1 MLEFFNT
8 KDLNIRSFYLSSAFL
23 DEYVGEQPKWG
34 FGGVGYFVYKRT
46 YARPL
51 SNGDT
56 EEWWQTC
63 RRVVEGVY
71 NVQKIHC
78 KRFGLPWNDRK
89 AQNSAQEMF
98 RRMWD
103 FKFLP
108 PGRGLWAMG
117 TDVMYLKGSAALN
130 NCGFV
135 STKDISVDFA
145 APFCFLMDMSMLGVG
160 VGGDCRGSGTITIDK
175 VTKMAAY
182 SPDGYSQKFLV
193 KDSREGWVDA
203 LRHLL
208 NAFVGKHPLREFS
221 YKNIRP
227 EGAPIKGFGGT
238 ASGPGPLK
246 EMLDSICSL
255 LENHEGQKITS
266 GIIVDI
272 FNLVG
277 KCVVAGGVRRTAEIM
292 FSDPSDK
299 EFLGLKDPTE
309 LDKWKAA
316 AKELKKQ
323 GLDKIKVGDKE
334 EPTPE
339 YTAIQK
345 KINAH
350 PLVTHRWASNNSV
363 FGEVG
368 MNYDPII
375 PSIQANGEPG
385 IIWLDTM
392 RKFGRLADPPNN
404 KDERAMGCNPCSEQT
419 LESFELCCLVETFP
433 AHHEDLEDYKKT
445 LKFAYLYAK
454 TVTLIPT
461 HDSRVNAVMLRNR
474 RIGCS
479 MTGITQAIA
488 KFGRHRFFTEFCNEG
503 YKYIQTADKYYSEWL
518 CIPRSIKMTSVK
530 PSGTVSLLCGA
541 TAGIHYA
548 HSKYYIRRVTL
559 QNTSPL
565 LQAVIDAGYPVEDY
579 VYDKKAKVVEFPV
592 MEEHFIKGK
601 DQVSIYE
608 QFMNA
613 ADMQY
618 WWADNQVS
626 VTVTFRKDEQD
637 DIIRCLEY
645 FDDKLKSVSLLPLK
659 EHGYAQAPYE
669 EITKEEYEHRV
680 NTSKPL
686 VLKGNTHEVD
696 DKFCDG
702 DTCAI

>member
-8 KDLNIRSFYLSSAFL
+8 KDLNIRSFYLSSSFL
-23 DEYVGEQPKWG
+23 DEFKGSQPNWG
-34 FGGVGYFVYKRT
+34 FNGMGYFVYKRT

-51 SNGDT
+51 ENGTT

-135 STKDISVDFA
+135 STRDIAVDFA

-160 VGGDCRGSGTITIDK
+160 VGGDCRGAGTITIE
-175 VTKMAAY
+175 A
-182 SPDGYSQKFLV
+182 PLV
-193 KDSREGWVDA
+193 SIQSKHVIPDSREGWVEA
-203 LRHLL
+203 LRRLL
-208 NAFVGKHPLREFS
+208 SAYVGKCTLPTFDYSE
-221 YKNIRP
+221 IRP
-227 EGAPIKGFGGT
+227 EGSPIKGFGGT

-246 EMLDSICSL
+246 EMLESIGSL
-255 LENHEGQKITS
+255 LENHVGEKITS

-292 FSDPSDK
+292 FSHADDEEFINLKADK
-299 EFLGLKDPTE
+299 EKLMS
-309 LDKWKAA
+309 
-316 AKELKKQ
+316 
-323 GLDKIKVGDKE
+323 
-334 EPTPE
+334 
-339 YTAIQK
+339 
-345 KINAH
+345 
-350 PLVTHRWASNNSV
+350 HRWASNNSI

-368 MNYDPII
+368 MDYSHLVDRI
-375 PSIQANGEPG
+375 ADNGEPG
-385 IIWLDTM
+385 IVWLDAM
-392 RKFGRLADPPNN
+392 RKYGRLADPITNA
-404 KDERAMGCNPCSEQT
+404 DARAMGSNPCSEQT

-433 AHHEDLEDYKKT
+433 AHHADMYDYQKT

-479 MTGITQAIA
+479 MSGITQAME
-488 KFGRHRFFTEFCNEG
+488 KFGRYTFFKEFCNEG
-503 YKYIQTADKYYSEWL
+503 YKYIRYADNYYSDWL
-518 CIPRSIKMTSVK
+518 CVPKSIKTTSVK

-541 TAGIHYA
+541 TPGIHYA
-548 HSKYYIRRVTL
+548 HSEFYIRRVTL
-559 QNTSPL
+559 QKHSPL
-565 LQAVIDAGYPVEDY
+565 VQAAKDAGYVVETS
-579 VYDKKAKVVEFPV
+579 VYSPETSVVVEFPV
-592 MEEHFIKGK
+592 KEQFYKKGK
-601 DQVSIYE
+601 DDVTIFE

-626 VTVTFRKDEQD
+626 ITITFTADEKKH
-637 DIIRCLEY
+637 ILTCLEH
-645 FDDKLKSVSLLPLK
+645 FDSKLKSVSLLPSK
-659 EHGYAQAPYE
+659 DHGYRQAPYE
-669 EITKEEYEHRV
+669 SITEEEYNKRTAGLTAIDL
-680 NTSKPL
+680 TSSI
-686 VLKGNTHEVD
+686 HEVD

-702 DTCAI
+702 DKCTI

>member
-8 KDLNIRSFYLSSAFL
+8 KDLNIRSFYLSSVFL
-23 DEYVGEQPKWG
+23 DEYKTQQPNWG
-34 FGGVGYFVYKRT
+34 FSGLGYFVYKRT

-51 SNGDT
+51 EDGTT

-135 STKDISVDFA
+135 STKDIAVDFA

-160 VGGDCRGSGTITIDK
+160 VGGDCKGAGTIVIQKPDTWYCTEDEGQK
-175 VTKMAAY
+175 VFKIA
-182 SPDGYSQKFLV
+182 
-193 KDSREGWVDA
+193 DSREGWVDA
-203 LRHLL
+203 LRVLL
-208 NAFVGKHPLREFS
+208 GAYVGRLGLPIFDYSL
-221 YKNIRP
+221 IRP
-227 EGAPIKGFGGT
+227 EGTPIKGFGGT
-238 ASGPGPLK
+238 ASGPAPLK
-246 EMLDSICSL
+246 EMLESIGSL
-255 LENHEGQKITS
+255 LESHVGEKITS

-292 FSDPSDK
+292 FSDAHDEEFINLKADK
-299 EFLGLKDPTE
+299 EKLMS
-309 LDKWKAA
+309 
-316 AKELKKQ
+316 
-323 GLDKIKVGDKE
+323 
-334 EPTPE
+334 
-339 YTAIQK
+339 
-345 KINAH
+345 
-350 PLVTHRWASNNSV
+350 HRWASNNSV

-368 MNYDPII
+368 MDYSHLVDRI
-375 PSIQANGEPG
+375 ADNGEPG
-385 IIWLDTM
+385 IIWLDAM
-392 RKFGRLADPPNN
+392 RKYGRMSDPITNA
-404 KDERAMGCNPCSEQT
+404 DERAMGSNPCSEQT

-433 AHHEDLEDYKKT
+433 AHHDGLQDYLKT

-454 TVTLIPT
+454 TVTLVPT

-479 MTGITQAIA
+479 MSGITQAVE
-488 KFGRHRFFTEFCNEG
+488 KFGRHKFFTEFCNEG
-503 YKYIQTADKYYSEWL
+503 YNYIQTADKYYSEWL
-518 CIPRSIKMTSVK
+518 CIPRSIKTTSVK

-541 TAGIHYA
+541 TPGIHYA
-548 HSKYYIRRVTL
+548 HSQFYIRRVTL
-559 QNTSPL
+559 QKNSPL
-565 LQAVIDAGYPVEDY
+565 VQAAKDAGYPVETY
-579 VYDKKAKVVEFPV
+579 VYSPESSVVVEFPV
-592 MEEHFIKGK
+592 KEKHYLKGK
-601 DQVSIYE
+601 QDVTIFE

-626 VTVTFRKDEQD
+626 VTVTFSASEKKD
-637 DIIRCLEY
+637 ILPCLEY
-645 FDDKLKSVSLLPLK
+645 FDDKLKSVSLLPIS
-659 EHGYAQAPYE
+659 EHGYEQAPYE
-669 EITKEEYEHRV
+669 QIDEEEYSRRV
-680 NTSKPL
+680 AEVNPL
-686 VLKGNTHEVD
+686 LLTGNTHEVD

-702 DTCAI
+702 DSCTI